1 VRDLRGTVEREG
13 AAIGVFITLETPSKD
28 MLAEAASAGFY
39 SSPGWQ
45 RDYPKI
51 QILTIADMLNGT
63 EVKMPPAYGT
73 FKQAPKEKGKD
84 AEQKELGL

>member
-1 VRDLRGTVEREG
+1 
-13 AAIGVFITLETPSKD
+13 VFITLETPSKD

-45 RDYPKI
+45 RDYPRL
-51 QILTIADMLNGT
+51 QILTIADFLNGA
-63 EVKMPPAYGT
+63 EIKMPPAYGT
-73 FKQAPKEKGKD
+73 FKQAPKAKGKD